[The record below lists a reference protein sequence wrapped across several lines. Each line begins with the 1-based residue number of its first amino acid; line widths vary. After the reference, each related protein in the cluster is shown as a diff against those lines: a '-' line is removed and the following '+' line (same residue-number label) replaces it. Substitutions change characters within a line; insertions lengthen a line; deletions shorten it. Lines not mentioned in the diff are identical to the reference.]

1 VSSAP
6 LVSVAIPAFNPRFF
20 HAALQSVLS
29 QSYESLEIIICDDSP
44 GDEIASIVE
53 GVSAQTRFPLRYL
66 KNPQPLGFAG
76 NLLRCLEESRGEY
89 IKFLCDDDRLF
100 SGCIATQAALLSEY
114 EDVSLVGAQRYLCD
128 ADDHILPHRLEN
140 TAMAG
145 GNALFK
151 GGDLLDFFEVR
162 PLNFIGGLSNVLMRT
177 ADVRE
182 LLPALLQPEVGFA
195 GLLDLVLFVCLLRRG
210 NLAVASQVQ
219 SVERLH
225 PDSFK
230 CQAAVQQQ
238 MLVEGQWLTQ
248 MLNERGDKG
257 TAFSGWIRYCAA
269 LPGVDA
275 KNRVWEEFSL
285 GHLLVARQAVQES
298 RVGSDSRSFGQL
310 YAQWLECRREPAIL
324 GQLLAQTHAWPRRP
338 TIVPIVID
346 GAGDRQALELTLE
359 SINAQCYG
367 AQAVVVLSSAG
378 AQAGLDGR
386 VLNLVLEADWAQQL
400 NGVLPQL
407 EGADWFYLLRAG
419 DRLTEAALL
428 LMAERI
434 VERQHMLCC
443 YADEGAL
450 VDGISREP
458 VFKPDFNLDLMR
470 SYPYT
475 GRALAFE
482 RNGFLARGGFSADF
496 QELAPQDLLWRMVES
511 AGPHTI
517 EHIGEVLVESSFSYA
532 SWLSSTAVAAENPR
546 LLEAHLQRLGVAFDW
561 RAGSEALI
569 NQVDYRHAR
578 QPLVSIIISTKD
590 QLTALER
597 CLASL
602 LEKTAYPNY
611 EVLIVDNASLTSE
624 ARAWLDGMAQLGS
637 DKLRVLRY
645 PHAANFAAIHN
656 FAAAQARGDYLLM
669 LTPNSVITDADWL
682 DALMS
687 QAQRPEVGIVG
698 AKMVCAQGTLQHAGL
713 VLGLRGPV
721 GAPFIGESM
730 QSGGYMQ
737 RLQVVQN
744 YSAVSDDCLLVRKQV
759 FEELGGLDERS
770 FSLAFND
777 VDLGLRVAKAGY
789 LVVWTPHA
797 RLMLVEPAVSLQ
809 QGGEQARQ
817 EQLGR
822 EQQTIYRKWLPDM
835 ARDPAYNPN
844 LSLTGSS
851 FCLEPGMRLGW
862 SPFGSRSLPRVLAL
876 PVNQSAVGHY
886 RVVQPFLELEAAG
899 LVTGVQAFEMP
910 SIIELERQSP
920 DTVVMQGRYND
931 ALVNEI
937 ERVKTYSRALRIFEL
952 DDYIIDV
959 PEKNG
964 HLKHRPKDFEK
975 AMRRG
980 ISLCD
985 RVVVS
990 TQALA
995 DALNG
1000 MHHDIRVV
1008 PNTLATHLWS
1018 NRVSLRRTGAKPR
1031 VGWGGGTSHAGDLE
1045 IIADVVRELAD
1056 VVDWVFFGM
1065 CPQALLP
1072 YVREFHPSVGLQEY
1086 PAKLASLNLDLALAP
1101 LEYHIFNDCK
1111 SNLRLLEYGACGY
1124 PVICT
1129 DTEAYRGYLPCTRVV
1144 SNSTEEWLQAIRM
1157 HLADPEA
1164 SYRMGD
1170 ELREAVMRDYMLR
1183 GDNLQLWYDGW
1194 IAS

>member
-20 HAALQSVLS
+20 RAALQSVLS
-29 QSYESLEIIICDDSP
+29 QNYESLEIIICDDSQS
-44 GDEIASIVE
+44 DEIASIVE
-53 GVSAQTRFPLRYL
+53 SFSAQTRFPLRYL
-66 KNPQPLGFAG
+66 KNPQTLGFQG
-76 NLLRCLEESRGEY
+76 NVLRCLEESGGEY

-100 SGCIATQAALLSEY
+100 TGCIATQAGLLSDH
-114 EDVSLVGAQRYLCD
+114 EDVSLAGAQRYLCD
-128 ADDHILPHRLEN
+128 ADDHILPQRLEN

-151 GGDLLDFFEVR
+151 GGDLLDFLEVR

-177 ADVRE
+177 SDVRE
-182 LLPALLQPEVGFA
+182 FLPALLQPEAGFA

-230 CQAAVQQQ
+230 CQPDVQQQ
-238 MLVEGQWLTQ
+238 MVVEMQWLVQ
-248 MLNERGDKG
+248 MLKGRGDKG
-257 TAFSGWIRYCAA
+257 AAFSGWIRYCAA
-269 LPGVDA
+269 LPGADV
-275 KNRVWEEFSL
+275 KKRVWEEFSL
-285 GHLLVARQAVQES
+285 GHLLVARQALQES
-298 RVGSDSRSFGQL
+298 RVGSDSRSFGEL
-310 YAQWLECRREPAIL
+310 YAQWLGCRREPAIL
-324 GQLLAQTHAWPRRP
+324 GQLLAQTQAWPHRP
-338 TIVPIVID
+338 TIVPIIID
-346 GAGDRQALELTLE
+346 SVGDRAALDLTLE
-359 SINAQCYG
+359 SINSQCYG
-367 AQAVVVLSSAG
+367 AQAVVVLSSG
-378 AQAGLDGR
+378 TQVNLDGR
-386 VLNLVLEADWAQQL
+386 VLNLALEADWAQQL
-400 NGVLPQL
+400 NGALPQL

-419 DRLTEAALL
+419 DRLSETALL

-450 VDGISREP
+450 ADGVSREP

-482 RNGFLARGGFSADF
+482 RKGFLARGGFSADF

-517 EHIGEVLVESSFSYA
+517 EHIAEVLVESSFNYA
-532 SWLSSTAVAAENPR
+532 AWLSSPAVAAENPR

-561 RAGSEALI
+561 RPGSEALI
-569 NQVDYRHAR
+569 NQVDYRHAQR
-578 QPLVSIIISTKD
+578 PLVSIIISTKD
-590 QLTALER
+590 QLAALER

-611 EVLIVDNASLTSE
+611 EVLIVDNASVTNE
-624 ARAWLDGMAQLGS
+624 ARAWLDGMAQLDS

-645 PHAANFAAIHN
+645 PHASNFAAIHN
-656 FAAAQARGDYLLM
+656 FAAAQARGAYVLM
-669 LTPNSVITDADWL
+669 LTPYSVITDTDWL

-698 AKMVCAQGTLQHAGL
+698 AKMVCAQGTIQHAGL

-759 FEELGGLDERS
+759 FDELGGFDERS

-777 VDLGLRVAKAGY
+777 VDLGLRASKAGY
-789 LVVWTPHA
+789 LVVWTPHS
-797 RLMLVEPAVSLQ
+797 RLTLVEPSVSLQ
-809 QGGEQARQ
+809 QGNEQLRQ

-822 EQQTIYRKWLPDM
+822 EQQSIYSKWLPQI

-844 LSLTGSS
+844 LSLSGSS

-862 SPFGSRSLPRVLAL
+862 NPFGSRTLPRLLAL

-899 LVTGVQAFEMP
+899 MVTGVQAFEMP

-920 DTVVMQGRYND
+920 DAVIMQGRYND

-937 ERVKTYSRALRIFEL
+937 ERVKNYSRAFRIFEL

-980 ISLCD
+980 IALCD

-1018 NRVSLRRTGAKPR
+1018 NRVSLRRTSAKPR

-1065 CPQALLP
+1065 CPEALRP
-1072 YVREFHPSVGLQEY
+1072 YVREFHPTVGLLDY

-1129 DTEAYRGYLPCTRVV
+1129 DTEAYRGYLPCTKVV
-1144 SNSTEEWLQAIRM
+1144 SNSTEEWLEAIRM
-1157 HLADPEA
+1157 HLSDPDA

-1170 ELREAVMRDYMLR
+1170 ALREEVLRDYMLK
-1183 GDNLQLWYDGW
+1183 GNNLNYWAEGW
-1194 IAS
+1194 LAN